1 MSEHRRRIL
10 RRDDT
15 ASVSSAAF
23 LVDVPGKGHQGSGNG
38 LQDMIDAARQAGRDE
53 GYRAAME
60 ELAAAEASARSVQL
74 RRVAD
79 ALVSAAASVHE
90 ARVEA
95 VQMGAAEAAEL
106 AYELT
111 EAFLQREL
119 NIGRPHIEALA
130 RALQLVPDED
140 DLVVRLHPNDVLA
153 PEELKDM
160 IPEANVR
167 VVADPR
173 VESGGCVVV
182 AGPCRIDAQIGAA
195 LERARR
201 VLAEL
206 YPEQAPKPE
215 NPAAVA

>member
-15 ASVSSAAF
+15 GSVSSAAF
-23 LVDVPGKGHQGSGNG
+23 LVDVPGKGQQGSGNG

-95 VQMGAAEAAEL
+95 V
-106 AYELT
+106 
-111 EAFLQREL
+111 
-119 NIGRPHIEALA
+119 
-130 RALQLVPDED
+130 
-140 DLVVRLHPNDVLA
+140 
-153 PEELKDM
+153 
-160 IPEANVR
+160 
-167 VVADPR
+167 
-173 VESGGCVVV
+173 
-182 AGPCRIDAQIGAA
+182 
-195 LERARR
+195 
-201 VLAEL
+201 
-206 YPEQAPKPE
+206 
-215 NPAAVA
+215 